1 MLSYLARRFLGL
13 FLTLLAVSFVIFL
26 VLKVLPGDPAQVVL
40 GLNAKPAELEKLRA
54 ELGLNKPIHLQYGN
68 WLFGLFT
75 GKMGRSFFYEKGVG
89 ALIRSRL
96 AVTLPLTL
104 LATLLSIGIG
114 IPLGTFAATR
124 KGKLGDFGVIA
135 LSQIGISVPAFWL
148 GMLALLF
155 FSVQLNLL
163 PSGGFPGW
171 GSNPLG
177 SLRSLLLPAATLAV
191 IQSAA
196 LTRLTRSS
204 TLDVLSR
211 DYVSTARGKGLRE
224 SRVIYKHVLGNS
236 LISVLTLIGLQV
248 GQLLAGAVVI
258 EMVFHLPGLG
268 RLLIL
273 AVQQRDLQLV
283 QGIVTVL
290 VGAIIVINF
299 LVDLTYSWLDPR
311 IRLS

>member
-1 MLSYLARRFLGL
+1 MLGYLTRRFLGL
-13 FLTLLAVSFVIFL
+13 LLTLLVVSFVIFL

-40 GLNAKPAELEKLRA
+40 GLNAKPAELQNLRE
-54 ELGLNKPIHLQYGN
+54 ELGLNKPLYQQYGN
-68 WLFGLFT
+68 WLTGFFT
-75 GKMGRSFFYEKGVG
+75 GDMGRSFFYKKGVG
-89 ALIRSRL
+89 ELIRGRL
-96 AVTLPLTL
+96 AVTLPLTF
-104 LATLLSIGIG
+104 LATLLSIGIAL
-114 IPLGTFAATR
+114 PLGTFAATQ
-124 KGKLGDFGVIA
+124 KGKPGDFGVIA

-148 GMLALLF
+148 GMLGLLF

-171 GSNPLG
+171 GTNPLG
-177 SLRSLLLPAATLAV
+177 SIRSLILPAATLAV

-204 TLDVLSR
+204 TLDVLSQ

-224 SRVIYKHVLGNS
+224 FRIIYKHVLGNS
-236 LISVLTLIGLQV
+236 MISVLTLVGLQV

>member
-1 MLSYLARRFLGL
+1 MLGYLARRFLGL
-13 FLTLLAVSFVIFL
+13 LLTLLVVSFVIFL
-26 VLKVLPGDPAQVVL
+26 VMKVLPGDPAQVVL
-40 GLNAKPAELEKLRA
+40 GLNAKPAELEKLR
-54 ELGLNKPIHLQYGN
+54 EDLGLNQPIYLQYGN
-68 WLFGLFT
+68 WLAGFIT
-75 GKMGRSFFYEKGVG
+75 GDMGRSFFYEKGVG
-89 ALIRSRL
+89 ELIRGRL
-96 AVTLPLTL
+96 GVTLSLTF
-104 LATLLSIGIG
+104 LASLLSISIAL
-114 IPLGTFAATR
+114 PFGTFAATR
-124 KGKLGDFGVIA
+124 KGKVGDFGVIA
-135 LSQIGISVPAFWL
+135 LSQIGISVPSFWL
-148 GMLALLF
+148 GMLGLLF

-171 GSNPLG
+171 GTNPLG
-177 SLRSLLLPAATLAV
+177 SLRSLVLPAATLAV

-204 TLDVLSR
+204 TLDVLSQ
-211 DYVSTARGKGLRE
+211 DYVSTARGKGLSE

-236 LISVLTLIGLQV
+236 LISVLTLVGLQV

>member
-1 MLSYLARRFLGL
+1 MLGYLARRFLGL
-13 FLTLLAVSFVIFL
+13 LLTLLVVSFVIFL
-26 VLKVLPGDPAQVVL
+26 VMKVLPGDPAQVVL
-40 GLNAKPAELEKLRA
+40 GLNAKPAELEKLR
-54 ELGLNKPIHLQYGN
+54 EDLGLNKPLYLQYGN
-68 WLFGLFT
+68 WLAGFIT
-75 GKMGRSFFYEKGVG
+75 GDMGRSFFYEKGVEE
-89 ALIRSRL
+89 LIRDRL
-96 AVTLPLTL
+96 GVTLSLTF
-104 LATLLSIGIG
+104 LASLLSITIAL
-114 IPLGTFAATR
+114 PLGTFAATR
-124 KGKLGDFGVIA
+124 KGKVGDFGVIA

-148 GMLALLF
+148 GMLGLLF

-171 GSNPLG
+171 GTNPLG
-177 SLRSLLLPAATLAV
+177 SIRSLVLPAVTLAV

-204 TLDVLSR
+204 TLDVLSQ
-211 DYVSTARGKGLRE
+211 DYVSAARGKGLSE
-224 SRVIYKHVLGNS
+224 SKVIYKHVLGNS
-236 LISVLTLIGLQV
+236 MISVLTLIGLQI